1 MNPLQ
6 GGWFIGLTF
15 LVAATLSVAHLPEGR
30 PDWIGWVRPAWVP
43 LILFFWTLER
53 PHRVGLITV
62 WTFGLLL
69 DVLLSEPLGLNGLL
83 LTLMALLGKSFYE
96 RLRMTKGLQQAL
108 VLAALVLLIGLAKDV
123 AVLGTQGTPVSI
135 QPVTAAAVTVLL
147 WLLLAQPLRW
157 LAWRAGTA

>member
-1 MNPLQ
+1 MNPLR

-43 LILFFWTLER
+43 FVLFFWTLER
-53 PHRVGLITV
+53 PHRIGLITV
-62 WTFGLLL
+62 WAFGLLL

-96 RLRMTKGLQQAL
+96 RLRMIKGLQQAL
-108 VLAALVLLIGLAKDV
+108 LLAALVLLVGLAKDI
-123 AVLGTQGTPVSI
+123 AVLATQGTPLSI
-135 QPVTAAAVTVLL
+135 QSLTAAAVTLLL
-147 WLLLAQPLRW
+147 WPLLAQPLRW